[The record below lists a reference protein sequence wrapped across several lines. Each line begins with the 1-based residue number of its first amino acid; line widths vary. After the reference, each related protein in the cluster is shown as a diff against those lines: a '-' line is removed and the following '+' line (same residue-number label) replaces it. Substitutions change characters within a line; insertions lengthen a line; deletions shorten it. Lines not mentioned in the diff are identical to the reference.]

1 MGEMVRLWS
10 GKEMTCALAG
20 IFGLMTLV
28 CLMLGLGNRL
38 FCIAAL
44 IPFILGALCA
54 MAYERGRRRKEEDA
68 RTRAI
73 IEAYQRGHY
82 PPPR

>member
-1 MGEMVRLWS
+1 
-10 GKEMTCALAG
+10 MTCALAG

-28 CLMLGLGNRL
+28 FLMLGLGNDL
-38 FCIAAL
+38 FCLAAL
-44 IPFILGALCA
+44 IPGILGALCA
-54 MAYERGRRRKEEDA
+54 AAYGRERRRKEEDA

-73 IEAYQRGHY
+73 IEAYQRGQY